1 MKEFTVTI
9 DRTVHQV
16 RTLTVKAENEEQART
31 VAKDTADS
39 NEGWEGK
46 DYCVETSIHIEEV
59 PNDYID
65 RYGNPYDVEDPNACW
80 PAGGGLHKDCEFN
93 ADALYAYYVVKS
105 SLTILSSGSR
115 VILRLSLRTMTPADT
130 FGAISTPNL
139 CSDQAGGILKQPR
152 ALIKKI
158 LAGKFGT
165 RFAIV

>member
-16 RTLTVKAENEEQART
+16 RTLTVKTETKEQARII
-31 VAKDTADS
+31 AMDTADS

-46 DYCVETSIHIEEV
+46 EYNVETSINIEEV

-105 SLTILSSGSR
+105 REKIAEYLTSKGFQPLKIINDFEQWVKGNTQIEFEGYNPSGHFWGYMHTEK
-115 VILRLSLRTMTPADT
+115 V
-130 FGAISTPNL
+130 
-139 CSDQAGGILKQPR
+139 
-152 ALIKKI
+152 
-158 LAGKFGT
+158 
-165 RFAIV
+165 